1 MDEQLNV
8 AKIFAFGA
16 LVLGVL
22 STGVATAADA
32 ERGQVIYEQTCVACH
47 GADGRGTLPGVPD
60 FTSKS
65 GPLSKPDA
73 LLLEHV
79 TNGFQSPESMMA
91 MPPKGG
97 NSDLTEEDIK
107 IVIQHIREKYGT

>member
-1 MDEQLNV
+1 MIAQL
-8 AKIFAFGA
+8 KIFRILSATA
-16 LVLGVL
+16 LFASVLG
-22 STGVATAADA
+22 TGSAAA
-32 ERGQVIYEQTCVACH
+32 EDMVRGQEIYEQTCVACH

-65 GPLSKPDA
+65 GPMTKDDS
-73 LLLEHV
+73 LLLLNI
-79 TNGFQSPESMMA
+79 TDGFQTPGSMMA

-107 IVIQHIREKYGT
+107 IVIQYIREKYGV